1 MNKKITLGLISAILA
16 IGGYLAISSLSGER
30 PGGGNSPER
39 IVADYRDLL
48 AAAEGLR
55 SSAGSACENKQ
66 DLDTKIASLEEQLA
80 DLADRKKDWLNNVP
94 KLPDAEPEQSPGRP
108 GSEVPELTSDAP
120 PLPEVEIEVTGSEV
134 PELSSDVP
142 PLPDIDIVTTDEEY
156 IPELP
161 EINTGRPGSDMP
173 ELSSDVPPLPEIN
186 DADIVNPD
194 VPALPKIDNADI
206 INPDEH
212 IFQMAELE
220 RQIGDILQELKTICP
235 DEQAPA
241 KKRAVSDKCSDACQ
255 RHRDCAAYTED
266 ATPADLKDA
275 YDTCLEECAAWP
287 KEMVKCINK
296 TDIKTPND
304 CVSFLNCRL
313 PQYYEEKYLP

>member
-108 GSEVPELTSDAP
+108 GSDVPELT
-120 PLPEVEIEVTGSEV
+120 
-134 PELSSDVP
+134 
-142 PLPDIDIVTTDEEY
+142 
-156 IPELP
+156 
-161 EINTGRPGSDMP
+161 
-173 ELSSDVPPLPEIN
+173 SDVPPLPEIN